1 MPFRVIR
8 DRVESLLSRWSRQI
22 LFPPIVGGVAWLST
36 MTLTIPV
43 EILVVVATLL
53 SRPRWFP
60 IAFFA
65 ATGSAIASV
74 ALYLAF
80 HHLGWALLVE
90 QYPEISNTRAW
101 SEITKWLSD
110 YGVLAL
116 FAFMAF
122 PAPVPKTAVL
132 AFAGIYRLPIAEV
145 IAAIWIGKF
154 IKYESYAFIAARFS
168 HRFRA
173 VKRNAPAS
181 SD

>member
-8 DRVESLLSRWSRQI
+8 QRVDSFLQRCSKQK

-36 MTLTIPV
+36 QTLTMPV

-53 SRPRWFP
+53 SRPRWLS

-65 ATGSAIASV
+65 ATGSAVASV
-74 ALYLAF
+74 VFYLAF
-80 HHLGWALLVE
+80 HHLGWALLIE
-90 QYPEISNTRAW
+90 RYPEISNTRAW
-101 SEITKWLSD
+101 LEITKWLSD

-145 IAAIWIGKF
+145 IAAIWIGKL
-154 IKYESYAFIAARFS
+154 IKYGAYAFIAARFP

-173 VKRNAPAS
+173 AKRNVTVS
-181 SD
+181 

>member
-1 MPFRVIR
+1 MPFRIIR
-8 DRVESLLSRWSRQI
+8 DRVESLLSRWSRQK
-22 LFPPIVGGVAWLST
+22 LFPPIVGVVAWLST
-36 MTLTIPV
+36 ITLTMPV

-65 ATGSAIASV
+65 ATGSAVASV

-90 QYPEISNTRAW
+90 RYPEISNTRAW

-154 IKYESYAFIAARFS
+154 IKYEAYAFIAARFS

-173 VKRNAPAS
+173 VRRNAPAS

>member
-8 DRVESLLSRWSRQI
+8 DRLESLLSRWSGRK

-36 MTLTIPV
+36 ITLTVPV
-43 EILVVVATLL
+43 EILVVAATLL

-65 ATGSAIASV
+65 ASGSAIASV

-90 QYPEISNTRAW
+90 RYPELSSTRAW
-101 SEITKWLSD
+101 AEITKWLSD

-116 FAFMAF
+116 FAIMAF
-122 PAPVPKTAVL
+122 PMPIPKVAVL

-145 IAAIWIGKF
+145 IAAIWIGKLV
-154 IKYESYAFIAARFS
+154 KYASYAFIVARFS
-168 HRFRA
+168 HRFRVA
-173 VKRNAPAS
+173 KRKAPAS
-181 SD
+181 

>member
-8 DRVESLLSRWSRQI
+8 ERVEALLSRWSRLK
-22 LFPPIVGGVAWLST
+22 LFPPIVGVVAWLST
-36 MTLTIPV
+36 ITLTVPV
-43 EILVVVATLL
+43 EILVVAATLL
-53 SRPRWFP
+53 SRPRWFL

-74 ALYLAF
+74 TLYLAF
-80 HHLGWALLVE
+80 HHLGWSLLVE
-90 QYPEISNTRAW
+90 KYPEISNTRAW
-101 SEITKWLSD
+101 SEINKWLSD

-132 AFAGIYRLPIAEV
+132 AFAGIYRLPIVEV
-145 IAAIWIGKF
+145 VAAIWVGKLV
-154 IKYESYAFIAARFS
+154 KYGAYAFAAARFS

-173 VKRNAPAS
+173 ARRNLSAS
-181 SD
+181 SG

>member
-8 DRVESLLSRWSRQI
+8 DRVESLLSRWSRQK
-22 LFPPIVGGVAWLST
+22 LFPPIVGVVAWLST
-36 MTLTIPV
+36 ITLTMPV

-65 ATGSAIASV
+65 ATGSAVASV

-90 QYPEISNTRAW
+90 RYPEISNTRAW
-101 SEITKWLSD
+101 AEITKWLSD
-110 YGVLAL
+110 YGVAAL

-122 PAPVPKTAVL
+122 PAPVPKIAVL
-132 AFAGIYRLPIAEV
+132 AFAGIYRLPVAEV
-145 IAAIWIGKF
+145 IAAIWVGKL
-154 IKYESYAFIAARFS
+154 IKYTSYAFIVARFS

-173 VKRNAPAS
+173 AERNVPAS
-181 SD
+181 